1 MITVKVCYESSG
13 KPAKDKK
20 VSIGV
25 DSLFSD
31 GVTDSVWTD
40 SNGEA
45 HFDIEPCNGKVFVD
59 GSTAHKGYLKGRI
72 VVYI

>member
-20 VSIGV
+20 VSLGI
-25 DSLFSD
+25 DELSRS
-31 GVTDSVWTD
+31 GVTSSEWTD

-45 HFDIEPCNGKVFVD
+45 HFDTKPAEGRVFVD
-59 GSTAHKGYLKGRI
+59 GSTAYKGYLKDRI

>member
-25 DSLFSD
+25 DELFRGGGAGSE
-31 GVTDSVWTD
+31 WTD
-40 SNGEA
+40 SDGEA
-45 HFDIEPCNGKVFVD
+45 HFDVEPCQGKVFVD
-59 GSTAHKGYLKGRI
+59 GSTVHKGYLKGRI
-72 VVYI
+72 VVYV